1 MEVKGLN
8 GKIDQSHGSAETSLN
23 QVPALMKRVSW
34 RSGTKNLD
42 VGGGKYEAATDYLR
56 SHGVRNIVFDP
67 FNRETA
73 HNRAVYAEMRD
84 GGVDTVTC
92 CNVLNVIDGAK
103 ARQNVIL
110 QCAKALKSGGVAYFS
125 VYEGDKSGVGRRTK
139 ADCWQ
144 NNRRTESYVGEIERS
159 FGKVDRH
166 GQVIE
171 ARKPIVTE
179 RKSEWNMDSE
189 GKESELF
196 GIKRTTTKTNRTM
209 ATKKQLDALAKGR
222 KMLAEK
228 RKGEKGKK
236 GKKES
241 GVDGIGMFGEQF
253 TQFKGKP
260 KQAIRYLMK
269 VKRGECI
276 AALHRDDIGD
286 IDIVWGKVTDP
297 NKHTGYGL
305 AHIIEKHGKTIKE
318 LGFEVEDFVPIV
330 VQYGNFNVKES
341 KDEKYVF
348 ESKMFRFVIKREW
361 NGIKKQLLLTA
372 FDLRKKP

>member
-1 MEVKGLN
+1 MGVRGLS
-8 GKIDQSHGSAETSLN
+8 GKIDQGHGSAETSLN

-56 SHGVRNIVFDP
+56 GHGVRNIVFDP

-92 CNVLNVIDGAK
+92 CNVLNVIDGAQ
-103 ARQNVIL
+103 ARANVIL

-144 NNRRTESYVGEIERS
+144 NNRRTESYVGEIERN
-159 FGKVDRH
+159 FGKVERH

-189 GKESELF
+189 GRKSELF

-228 RKGEKGKK
+228 RRGEKGKK
-236 GKKES
+236 GTTSVKKKAGLS
-241 GVDGIGMFGEQF
+241 GDFSPRYTVLDLMTVGELTRAVNCF
-253 TQFKGKP
+253 TPDAWYKYAKSKMG
-260 KQAIRYLMK
+260 
-269 VKRGECI
+269 VKAFREFCI
-276 AALHRDDIGD
+276 KALYQSR
-286 IDIVWGKVTDP
+286 VTDRM
-297 NKHTGYGL
+297 L
-305 AHIIEKHGKTIKE
+305 KE
-318 LGFEVEDFVPIV
+318 AGFPVL
-330 VQYGNFNVKES
+330 K
-341 KDEKYVF
+341 
-348 ESKMFRFVIKREW
+348 
-361 NGIKKQLLLTA
+361 
-372 FDLRKKP
+372 